1 MHARWFGQSAF
12 LLGGAEGSV
21 MIDPFGSPDAL
32 KGRIQFDYPPI
43 TGVNADLVLVTH
55 DHFDHNG
62 VEVVEGEPAV
72 IRSAGT
78 HDSPIGEVVG
88 IAGEHDA
95 AAGTQR
101 GANTIFVFSLDGLRV
116 AHFGDDG
123 QRELRAEQRDAL
135 GDVDVLF
142 VPVGGGPTIGAAAA
156 VEIVEQL
163 GPRWVVPMHYR
174 TDAVDFLE
182 PADGF
187 LERYDTVTRAESSE
201 VDVEQLPEGIV
212 VPAPPLP

>member
-187 LERYDTVTRAESSE
+187 LERYDAVTRAESSE

>member
-142 VPVGGGPTIGAAAA
+142 VPVGGGPTIGVDAA

-163 GPRWVVPMHYR
+163 EPRWVVPMHYR
-174 TDAVDFLE
+174 TEAVDFLE

-187 LERYDTVTRAESSE
+187 LERYDAVTRAESSE